1 MFQVHKF
8 NIGRPDN
15 LVNIGEFVDIL
26 QQRLDNLQCLYCE
39 KTYKSSAVLKQ
50 RIVSRSTYFFETTKH
65 LTVSRY
71 EKEKT
76 FQN

>member
-15 LVNIGEFVDIL
+15 LVHIAEFVDIL

-50 RIVSRSTYFFETTKH
+50 RIVSSYKQVVRKYFIIFD
-65 LTVSRY
+65 
-71 EKEKT
+71 
-76 FQN
+76 